1 MKLLIGLSTV
11 LVIILSISACQD
23 SSTIS
28 SVVTQTDT
36 NSSFDHE
43 YDDFFDYDM
52 RSCPTDEDIAKI
64 TVGMSFSEVIEI
76 IGKPHCRASG
86 PSLPYFQWVTTGGSK
101 YTILFLPEE
110 VSSDRVEDE
119 MTMFELFENTVVVFP
134 PGKVPVETT
143 PS

>member
-11 LVIILSISACQD
+11 LAIILFTSACQD
-23 SSTIS
+23 NSTFP
-28 SVVTQTDT
+28 SVETQTDM
-36 NSSFDHE
+36 NSSFDYG
-43 YDDFFDYDM
+43 YDDFFDSNM
-52 RSCPTDEDIAKI
+52 LSRPTDEDIAKI

-86 PSLPYFQWVTTGGSK
+86 PSLPYFQWVTTEGSK

-110 VSSDRVEDE
+110 VSYDRVEDE
-119 MTMFELFENTVVVFP
+119 MTMFERFENTVVVFP